1 MTSNDQIVA
10 SIKQIVL
17 RHVPDARVLL
27 FGSRARNA
35 GTPESDWD
43 ILVLTKEAI
52 PKKLKKTIHA
62 EIFPLSVEVGSFI
75 NVLVLQETE
84 WLNNPSYY
92 SLRENISAEVVPA

>member
-1 MTSNDQIVA
+1 MTSHDQIVS

-17 RHVPDARVLL
+17 THIPQARVLL

-35 GTPESDWD
+35 ATPESDWD
-43 ILVLTKEAI
+43 ILVLTKESI
-52 PKKLKKTIHA
+52 PKKLKKTIQA

-75 NVLVLQETE
+75 NLLLLQETE
-84 WLNNPSYY
+84 WLSNPSYC

>member
-1 MTSNDQIVA
+1 MTSNDQIVS
-10 SIKQIVL
+10 SIKQRVL
-17 RHVPDARVLL
+17 RNVPDARVLL

-35 GTPESDWD
+35 ATPESDWD
-43 ILVLTKEAI
+43 ILVLTKETI
-52 PKKLKKTIHA
+52 SKKLKKTIQA